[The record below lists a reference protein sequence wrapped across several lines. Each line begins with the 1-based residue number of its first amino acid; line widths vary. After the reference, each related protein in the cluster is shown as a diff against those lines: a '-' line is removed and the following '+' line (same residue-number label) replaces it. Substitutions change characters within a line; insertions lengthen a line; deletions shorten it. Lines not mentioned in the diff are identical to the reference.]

1 MHQYVGYFFEDGSQ
15 IVALVAV
22 ALVWFGFA
30 AVGAAIGGRG
40 RLREVDHLIGWSLAG
55 FLFTLGGVFVKAPFT
70 LIAVTAGT
78 VALGAAVYTWR
89 RDSSLLAPGLGR
101 MLMLGLPLLI
111 LVSAMKGSQWD
122 EFTDWLVIP
131 RYLLETDAFP
141 SRANPFT
148 SAVFVAYPYGWHI
161 VGYLTGRIGGELL
174 ECAGA
179 LSNVLLLY
187 GFALLVVRLIHM
199 GAGRTPEGERTGWS
213 LAAVAMLAVT
223 LLNPTFVQ
231 KIVLTAYAETAS
243 AVATGTAAVLAWMA
257 LDALASRE
265 YDRARSLA
273 WTLGLVLALLVNLKQ
288 ATLVLV
294 VLVVIA
300 ATLVALRDP
309 AVPFVR
315 FLKLTPAIII
325 PAVIIF
331 LSWRYHVATELK
343 TGEMSVRPMAE
354 WYVNLI
360 PQIVYKMLTILAKK
374 GFYALV
380 FLAIVGFGLFGFWRA
395 RTSFDRLAAVAALV
409 MLGYTVFLLFVYVT
423 TFGKFDAL
431 RAASFWRYNMHL
443 GGIVVAFGAYGCAV
457 LWRTRLA
464 GRYKLARFAWIPI
477 GLIVALPFVFAHKLR
492 FDREPLIRHYRAIGA
507 AVSELVGPKDY
518 IYNIDPNGS
527 GESTVALSFEIAERA
542 RLAGQV
548 SAFDAEREAIFS
560 RTLSRPE
567 VNALVVHSWLPGF
580 AEKLGVELV
589 PGRSYFLRRKP
600 GGGWQTVKSWPAPTV
615 Y

>member
-1 MHQYVGYFFEDGSQ
+1 MHQYVGYFFEDASQ
-15 IVALVAV
+15 FVALIAV

-30 AVGAAIGGRG
+30 AVGAAVGGRD
-40 RLREVDHLIGWSLAG
+40 RLREVDHLVGWSLAG

-70 LIAVTAGT
+70 LLAVAAGA
-78 VALGAAVYTWR
+78 VALGAAVYAWR
-89 RDSSLLAPGLGR
+89 RDRGLLAPGLGR
-101 MLMLGLPLLI
+101 VLVLGLPLLV
-111 LVSAMKGSQWD
+111 LVSAIKGSQWD

-161 VGYLTGRIGGELL
+161 VGYLAGRIGGGLL

-199 GAGRTPEGERTGWS
+199 GAGRAPEGERTGWS

-243 AVATGTAAVLAWMA
+243 AVATGTAAVLAWMV

-273 WTLGLVLALLVNLKQ
+273 WSLGLVLALLINLKQ

-309 AVPFVR
+309 AIPFVR
-315 FLKLTPAIII
+315 FLKLMPAMFL
-325 PAVIIF
+325 PAAVIY
-331 LSWRYHVATELK
+331 LAWRYHVATELN
-343 TGEMSVRPMAE
+343 TGEMNVRPVAE
-354 WYVNLI
+354 WFIDLI
-360 PQIVYKMLTILAKK
+360 PAILYKMLTILAKK

-380 FLAIVGFGLFGFWRA
+380 FLAIVGFGLIGIWRM

-409 MLGYTVFLLFVYVT
+409 VLGYTAFLLFAYVT

-457 LWRTRLA
+457 LWRTRLS
-464 GRYKLARFAWIPI
+464 GRYKLARFAWVPI
-477 GLIVALPFVFAHKLR
+477 ALIVALPFGFAHKLR

-507 AVSELVGPKDY
+507 AIQSLVLPGDR
-518 IYNIDPNGS
+518 IFNADPAGS
-527 GESTVALSFEIAERA
+527 GESSAALMYELREGARFVGQLSAYTAAPQQVFKGMLESGRA
-542 RLAGQV
+542 N
-548 SAFDAEREAIFS
+548 II
-560 RTLSRPE
+560 
-567 VNALVVHSWLPGF
+567 VVHSQLPGI
-580 AEKLGVELV
+580 VELLGLTLD
-589 PGRSYFLRRKP
+589 PGRAHFLRFQDGEWRP
-600 GGGWQTVKSWPAPTV
+600 VASWPRPAGG
-615 Y
+615 